1 MQEPNHII
9 LLSIEVMKVNWNH
22 EDNWIS
28 SMSWVTWS
36 KPAKKTIRC
45 GDLVLCYRAK
55 HLRSLEES
63 CTFLMMSFSGKAVT
77 PALLN
82 VKTLVQETCPRI

>member
-9 LLSIEVMKVNWNH
+9 LLSSENCFIEVMKVNWN
-22 EDNWIS
+22 
-28 SMSWVTWS
+28 TWS
-36 KPAKKTIRC
+36 KPAKKTIRR

-63 CTFLMMSFSGKAVT
+63 CTFLMMSFSGKGVT